1 VDVSF
6 TQTVVV
12 LLLLLVAAWVLGG
25 ALVLPGCAVLLL
37 GPCRLPGPSTCDDV
51 MLFVE

>member
-1 VDVSF
+1 MDVSF

-12 LLLLLVAAWVLGG
+12 LLLLLVAAWLLGG

-37 GPCRLPGPSTCDDV
+37 GPCRFPGLSTCNNV